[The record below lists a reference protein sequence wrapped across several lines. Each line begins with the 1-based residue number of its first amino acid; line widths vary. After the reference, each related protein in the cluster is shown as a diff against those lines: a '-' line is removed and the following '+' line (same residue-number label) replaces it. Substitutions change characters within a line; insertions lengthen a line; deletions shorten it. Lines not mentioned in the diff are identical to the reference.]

1 MQTLAKLAALQ
12 LAKYSFGSIEADID
26 PVSEAGRLISV
37 FRSSIEEEDLAGKG
51 RETNA
56 HVTVRYGIMDSDTD
70 DLREFL
76 SQLRPFEIT
85 FGMTR
90 IFPPNVHTEDA
101 AVIFVEV
108 FSDELKRLNELAA
121 QHANYKEADFEYH
134 SHATIAYVDPEAAWK
149 YIGSEALVGVTYRVD
164 ALTICYRTGPS
175 EVVAFNS
182 YYVPIG
188 KGWMP
193 RSLSKRQTT
202 WEPWI
207 GCNLDGTL
215 ARSTDPAD
223 FDPEVIG
230 EPIPLMILRVQNALD
245 EGHTVK
251 IFTARMADDPDG
263 SIEAAIKTWCLK
275 NIGQELEVT
284 CRKDPGM
291 FQLWDDSVTRTEEN
305 MGTLAHISKEYNDDQ
320 PRDEQGRWGI
330 GGALTLSSKEN
341 FPQHIQDLKLPPAWT
356 QVRIN
361 TDPHADLLAI
371 GKDSKGRDQY
381 VTGEMSSVASQEEIS
396 NYKGMLHAHLAEI
409 QAHGKAHGMP
419 PAAKSHLAQASN
431 ALMTRGHT
439 VGGREAA
446 LMSMHN
452 AIRAIGHAVGSKTL
466 AAAAR
471 SHDQHLNTPTLAKR
485 GPVTV
490 GAEQKMREIL
500 SQFLT
505 GLANKLA
512 EKIRAHGME
521 KAAPPKTLLNKLLD
535 IDWEPLADEIAPS
548 LTQIAEAGSS
558 AALAQLKITDD
569 GLIASANKVA
579 GKWAENRSAE
589 MIGKRRVD
597 GRLVENPNARW
608 SIAET
613 TRQEISDLVTA
624 AFEKNTKIEDLADQI
639 KEAGGFSDS
648 RAEMIARTEAIAA
661 EGQGNLIGWR
671 ESEVVGQVDWV
682 MSADHSDDN
691 CECPDNEDG
700 SPYDI
705 DDVPDFPAHP
715 NCWCALVPVLI
726 DE

>member
-1 MQTLAKLAALQ
+1 LLPDIH
-12 LAKYSFGSIEADID
+12 FG
-26 PVSEAGRLISV
+26 
-37 FRSSIEEEDLAGKG
+37 
-51 RETNA
+51 
-56 HVTVRYGIMDSDTD
+56 
-70 DLREFL
+70 
-76 SQLRPFEIT
+76 
-85 FGMTR
+85 
-90 IFPPNVHTEDA
+90 
-101 AVIFVEV
+101 EV
-108 FSDELKRLNELAA
+108 
-121 QHANYKEADFEYH
+121 
-134 SHATIAYVDPEAAWK
+134 
-149 YIGSEALVGVTYRVD
+149 G
-164 ALTICYRTGPS
+164 
-175 EVVAFNS
+175 
-182 YYVPIG
+182 
-188 KGWMP
+188 
-193 RSLSKRQTT
+193 
-202 WEPWI
+202 
-207 GCNLDGTL
+207 
-215 ARSTDPAD
+215 
-223 FDPEVIG
+223 
-230 EPIPLMILRVQNALD
+230 NALD
-245 EGHTVK
+245 WRGQLGNEP
-251 IFTARMADDPDG
+251 DDDEILFPSPDDVIEMLGFDPLVLMNESVSAAALGKGGPG
-263 SIEAAIKTWCLK
+263 S
-275 NIGQELEVT
+275 GPH
-284 CRKDPGM
+284 PG
-291 FQLWDDSVTRTEEN
+291 
-305 MGTLAHISKEYNDDQ
+305 GGSK
-320 PRDEQGRWGI
+320 
-330 GGALTLSSKEN
+330 A
-341 FPQHIQDLKLPPAWT
+341 
-356 QVRIN
+356 
-361 TDPHADLLAI
+361 
-371 GKDSKGRDQY
+371 KDSHAALIESHEQIFESPIRMGHSI
-381 VTGEMSSVASQEEIS
+381 TGEVSSVASPEEIS

-466 AAAAR
+466 AAASR
-471 SHDQHLNTPTLAKR
+471 SHDRRPNPPTLAKR
-485 GPVTV
+485 SQVTV
-490 GAEQKMREIL
+490 GAEQKMRKTL

-505 GLANKLA
+505 SLANKLA

-521 KAAPPKTLLNKLLD
+521 KAAPPKTLLNDLLE

-548 LTQIAEAGSS
+548 LTSIAKAGSS

-579 GKWAENRSAE
+579 GKWAEKRSAE

-613 TRQEISDLVTA
+613 TRQEIHDLVTK
-624 AFEKNTKIEDLADQI
+624 AFETNTKIEDLADQI

-715 NCWCALVPVLI
+715 NCWCALIPVLNS
-726 DE
+726 EE